1 MWCGCRGGSGGLAV
15 GHEDVRGLLT
25 IAGSGRNPVAG
36 GTMSRNFNGARPD
49 GKNLED
55 VLDPSKDRTIVRG
68 CSYASQ

>member
-1 MWCGCRGGSGGLAV
+1 
-15 GHEDVRGLLT
+15 
-25 IAGSGRNPVAG
+25 
-36 GTMSRNFNGARPD
+36 MSRNFNGARPD